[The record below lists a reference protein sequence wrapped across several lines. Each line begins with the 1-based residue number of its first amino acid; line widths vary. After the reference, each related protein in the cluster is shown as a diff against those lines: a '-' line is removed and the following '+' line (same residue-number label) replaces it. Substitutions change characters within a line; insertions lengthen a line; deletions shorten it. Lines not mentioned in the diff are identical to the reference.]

1 MQKTRDI
8 RCRKNETFHRPNE
21 DTRPDNCLPREG
33 SPPASARFN
42 KASDQVSLYVEGEAK
57 TSRPWPQFAVQSLSE
72 IKATGRIHKNSS
84 SPYTFCKVHL
94 SASSTL
100 LLQPGGDVYVD
111 RPTLD
116 RLTEPPPNDH
126 KISYKNPPLYAKLQS
141 RRPDDYYLHSALNWI
156 QPKVRRKNYRIFAKV
171 WSLSELPPE
180 VLSSY
185 LFPHSIAIPPAKKL
199 VGAKKSFTKGVD
211 RTTTTDGQAKYT
223 LIMLASRGEGKKF
236 ERVSG
241 GLLDRFFVPSSPHP
255 KERFIQVVVVRTRS
269 IKF

>member
-1 MQKTRDI
+1 MIGVSWKKEAKGGQKSKIAVNVVVKKCKKTRDI

-33 SPPASARFN
+33 SQPASARFN

-100 LLQPGGDVYVD
+100 LLQPGGDVYVE
-111 RPTLD
+111 RPTMD

-126 KISYKNPPLYAKLQS
+126 KISYKIPPLYAKLQS
-141 RRPDDYYLHSALNWI
+141 RRPDDYYLHSALKKELSDFCKSMKSLWI
-156 QPKVRRKNYRIFAKV
+156 TSRSTIPIYFPIQ
-171 WSLSELPPE
+171 SLSRPPRSLWVQKR
-180 VLSSY
+180 VLRRG
-185 LFPHSIAIPPAKKL
+185 SI
-199 VGAKKSFTKGVD
+199 
-211 RTTTTDGQAKYT
+211 
-223 LIMLASRGEGKKF
+223 
-236 ERVSG
+236 
-241 GLLDRFFVPSSPHP
+241 GLLQRMVRPS
-255 KERFIQVVVVRTRS
+255 IL
-269 IKF
+269 